1 MDNFKTIGKWVSLFL
16 LVFHAGAWAEIT
28 LRMID
33 ESGAPLQ
40 EEQAGHPFMIHAVVT
55 NSTVQQAPIIEGL
68 DQFTVRDQGWSYQIM
83 NARTTIKHNYTVI
96 AYEQGTYT
104 IGPATLSQNGSQ
116 EQSDTLT
123 ISVGEQE
130 LKADEDEAGVQAPT
144 LLHLQLDKQRVIKG
158 ERIVARLRFYYTDPS
173 QSLRNLVEQESDAFR
188 RKKARGPWHGQEI
201 VNDIPYRYIEFDWDM
216 YPLKTGDLTV
226 PAFGAEYE
234 VERERDNLW
243 GGLGRFFGN
252 RFDVKRIYSN
262 AIALSVDDVPVTDKQ
277 LQGVG
282 TFNSFTIS
290 AKPSVV
296 KQGEGTVITLA
307 VTGEADPE
315 MVTINELQ
323 GIPPELRSYESQQLV
338 DEPKQ
343 ANEPMTK
350 RYEYIVQGLQTGSW
364 QIPAQQFYYLD
375 TTSRSFKTLTTAPL
389 SVTIMPG
396 ALKQLLAKP
405 PGAVDAQT
413 ITERLTITDSYWRPE
428 YRFGIMPWWLFLLL
442 VALPFLLWIVKK
454 GRSSMQVR
462 MQQTYRARRA
472 YNAFSLAHAQLKKL
486 QAKEKPKLLYA
497 LFVELFAN
505 RWQLPIST
513 LSQELIEQRLKDIG
527 LSSDQQERWQQ
538 FFKLVTARAFG
549 GESTRERDL
558 NLFNQAELWLQELK
572 QSL

>member
-1 MDNFKTIGKWVSLFL
+1 MGNFKTIGKWASFFL
-16 LVFHAGAWAEIT
+16 LVFHASAWAEIT
-28 LRMID
+28 LRMVN
-33 ESGAPLQ
+33 EEGAAL
-40 EEQAGHPFMIHAVVT
+40 EEVQAGRPFTIQAVVT
-55 NSTVQQAPIIEGL
+55 NSNVQQAPTIEGL
-68 DQFTVRDQGWSYQIM
+68 GQFTVRNQGWSYQIM
-83 NARTTIKHNYTVI
+83 NARTTIKHNYTVV
-96 AYEQGTYT
+96 ADQPGAYT
-104 IGPATLSQNGSQ
+104 IGPAALSQNGVLQ
-116 EQSDTLT
+116 ESDTLT

-130 LKADEDEAGVQAPT
+130 RTVDEVDQEAPT
-144 LLHLQLDKQRVIKG
+144 LLRLHLDKQRVVKG

-173 QSLRNLVEQESDAFR
+173 QTLRNLVEQEGDAFR
-188 RKKARGPWHGQEI
+188 RKKARGPKHGQEM
-201 VNDIPYRYIEFDWDM
+201 VNDIPYRYVEFDWDM
-216 YPLKTGDLTV
+216 YPLKTGDLVV

-262 AIALSVDDVPVTDKQ
+262 AVSISVDDVPANEQ

-296 KQGEGTVITLA
+296 KQGEGMVITVA
-307 VTGEADPE
+307 VSGNADPE

-323 GIPPELRSYESQQLV
+323 SIPPELRAYESQQLI

-343 ANEPMTK
+343 ADEHMTK
-350 RYEYIVQGLQTGSW
+350 RYEYIIQGLQTGSW
-364 QIPAQQFYYLD
+364 QIPAQQFHYFD
-375 TTSRSFKTLTTAPL
+375 TASRSFKTLTSAPL

-396 ALKQLLAKP
+396 APRKQAEAP
-405 PGAVDAQT
+405 PGSGEGQI
-413 ITERLTITDSYWRPE
+413 ITRVTITDDYWRPE
-428 YRFGIMPWWLFLLL
+428 YRFPIVPWWLFLLL
-442 VALPFLLWIVKK
+442 VAFPFLLWIVKK

-462 MQQTYRARRA
+462 MQQTYRARRS
-472 YNAFSLAHAQLKKL
+472 YNAFSLAQAQLKKL
-486 QAKEKPKLLYA
+486 NAKGKPELLYA

-513 LSQELIEQRLKDIG
+513 LSQELIEQRLKAIG
-527 LSSDQQERWQQ
+527 LSNDQQERWQQ
-538 FFKLVTARAFG
+538 FFAQITARAFG
-549 GESTRERDL
+549 GGSMQERDL